1 MRRNR
6 PPSQAL
12 SANAH
17 GLPGV
22 LDEEGYQGPGDPAL
36 RRRVPLVAGRHR
48 RGTSL
53 PLRRHIRDLV
63 LHVFDCEQ
71 SVCGRIVWLEDAAR
85 RASQCGK
92 TIIWGLEAKSPTDW
106 TGGSILDPNN
116 GATYQLSASYEP
128 DGTLRARIFRGA
140 PIIGKTEILK
150 RVDAKDLVGRC

>member
-1 MRRNR
+1 MKKVTR
-6 PPSQAL
+6 
-12 SANAH
+12 
-17 GLPGV
+17 G
-22 LDEEGYQGPGDPAL
+22 
-36 RRRVPLVAGRHR
+36 RVI
-48 RGTSL
+48 L
-53 PLRRHIRDLV
+53 PLGGAFLLSLAGTGAAQASPFDGTWIIRDLV
-63 LHVFDCEQ
+63 LHVIDCEQ